1 MNKEIQK
8 VKERRQKRAWRV
20 RKRMHGTRQKPRL
33 SVNKSNKHIQVQL
46 IDDDQKITLG
56 GIATFSNE
64 FRDTEFATKSKASAK
79 KLGERIA
86 EIAKQQQIREV
97 IFDRGA
103 FKYHGILA
111 EIADAARAGGLEF

>member
-1 MNKEIQK
+1 MNRELQK
-8 VKERRQKRAWRV
+8 VRERRQKRAWRV

-33 SVNKSNKHIQVQL
+33 SVHKTNKHIQVQL
-46 IDDDQKITLG
+46 IDDDLGVTLA
-56 GIATFSNE
+56 GIATYSKE
-64 FRDTEFATKSKASAK
+64 FANTEHATKSKTSAK

-86 EIAKQQQIREV
+86 ELAKEHQVREV
-97 IFDRGA
+97 IFDRGP